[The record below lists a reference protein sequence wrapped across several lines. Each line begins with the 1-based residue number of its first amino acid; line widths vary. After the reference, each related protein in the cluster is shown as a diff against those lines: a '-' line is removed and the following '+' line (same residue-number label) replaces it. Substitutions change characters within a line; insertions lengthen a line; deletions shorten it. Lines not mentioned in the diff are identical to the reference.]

1 VKRDIKAA
9 ARKALGPRFIRHYI
23 YPLNARTRVS
33 PGTATSQQDELA
45 QELNDSLT
53 IMQGYSPLKTRYHYN
68 AVENSILY
76 HFFEHPPTPG
86 MAVLDVGSGAGHWID
101 FYRSVLGAGRVV
113 GVELVPQVAAALQ
126 RKYEGND
133 DVTVLNGD
141 VVDGVDAQ
149 PPFDVVNA
157 IGVMF
162 HIVEDDR
169 WRRAVANLAAMLRPG
184 GVMIVGGQFGPIT
197 HDVGFRRRS
206 DAPATASGK
215 DSIEVFKRLRSR
227 RQWRDCAKAA
237 GLRQVEY
244 IHTRRS
250 RMVDT
255 PESNL
260 LVFERTSNRRPAP

>member
-1 VKRDIKAA
+1 VKRELKAA
-9 ARKALGPRFIRHYI
+9 ARKTLGPRFIRHYI

-33 PGTATSQQDELA
+33 PGAPTAQQDELA
-45 QELNDSLT
+45 RGLDDSLT

-76 HFFEHPPTPG
+76 HFFEHPPTQG

-113 GVELVPQVAAALQ
+113 GVELVPQVAAALE
-126 RKYEGND
+126 RKYEADD
-133 DVTVLNGD
+133 DVTVLNAD
-141 VVDGVDAQ
+141 VVDGVDAT

-169 WRRAVANLAAMLRPG
+169 WRRAVANLGKMLAPG
-184 GVMIVGGQFGPIT
+184 GVMIVGGQFGPFT
-197 HDVGFRRRS
+197 HDVGFRRRT
-206 DAPATASGK
+206 DAPGNGSV
-215 DSIEVFKRLRSR
+215 EVFKRLRSR
-227 RQWRDCAKAA
+227 RQWRDCARAA

-244 IHTRRS
+244 IHTQRS

-260 LVFERTSNRRPAP
+260 LVFERGR